1 MVAATTG
8 TEFLLWLLGGVA
20 LLLWGMRMVR
30 TGVQRAF
37 GDRLRTIGGRVI
49 GNRFQAWGVGLAVT
63 VLLQSSTATALL
75 MSSLANRLAVPT
87 AMALAVML
95 GADVGTTLVAQVF
108 VLDISA
114 GIPVLLFL
122 GIVGFLALESRIHR
136 NIARAV
142 VGLGFLMLAL
152 NIITGQ
158 SAFIGESDIAAL
170 VIVAL
175 SQEPLLAVLAAAVCA
190 WTMHSSLAAVLLI
203 ATLAA
208 GGSMPVEAMVA
219 LVLGA
224 NLGGAVAPLIASLG
238 GPVSA
243 RRVVVG
249 NFTFKLTAC
258 VLALSALS
266 PASAGIAALQIGP
279 AQAVVLTHLAF
290 NLGIALLFLPWVRS
304 AAALLERT
312 VKEPQSDEGVALPV
326 VSHLDETDL
335 ESPSRA
341 LNNAVRET
349 LTLGGYVESMVTGA
363 GTALRTNDRL
373 LMDEAGAADD
383 RVDAAYESVKAYVT
397 RLRTVPLDPAE
408 SRRASDVLSFVTNLE
423 HAGDIVESTL
433 AGTVRKKAKRGLQ
446 FSQEGQE
453 ELDALIAR
461 VQANL
466 RLAMNVFQSGDV
478 DLARALLCEKEAF
491 SQLEREAVERHYGRL
506 EEGRSASIETSALH
520 LDVLR
525 DLRRINSHLSSAAYP
540 ILAEAGELRRTRLKN
555 SALRKMRPSET
566 VAGAEPTFS

>member
-1 MVAATTG
+1 MITATTG

-37 GDRLRTIGGRVI
+37 GDRLRVVGGRVMA
-49 GNRFQAWGVGLAVT
+49 NRFQAWLVGVGVT
-63 VLLQSSTATALL
+63 VLLQSSTATGLL
-75 MSSLANRLAVPT
+75 MSSLANRLAVPG

-108 VLDISA
+108 VLDISIA
-114 GIPVLLFL
+114 IPVLLFI

-136 NIARAV
+136 NIARAI

-152 NIITGQ
+152 KIITGQ
-158 SAFIGESDIAAL
+158 SAFIGNSDTATV
-170 VIVAL
+170 VILAL
-175 SQEPLLAVLAAAVCA
+175 SREPLLAVLAAAICA

-208 GGSMPVEAMVA
+208 GGAMPVEAMVS
-219 LVLGA
+219 LVVGA
-224 NLGGAVAPLIASLG
+224 NLGGAVAPLVASLG
-238 GPVSA
+238 GPASA

-249 NFTFKLTAC
+249 NFAFKLTAC
-258 VLALSALS
+258 VLTLAALG
-266 PASAGIAALQIGP
+266 PATAGIGALQSGP
-279 AQAVVLTHLAF
+279 AQSVVLTHLIF
-290 NLGIALLFLPWVRS
+290 NLGIAVLFLPWVGS
-304 AAALLERT
+304 LAVILERT
-312 VKEPQSDEGVALPV
+312 VKELAPEDGGALPV
-326 VSHLDETDL
+326 ASHLDEADL

-373 LMDEAGAADD
+373 LMEEAGAADD
-383 RVDAAYESVKAYVT
+383 RVDTAYERIKAYMT

-423 HAGDIVESTL
+423 HAGDIVVSTL

-446 FSQEGQE
+446 FSEEGQA
-453 ELDALIAR
+453 ELDTLIAR

-555 SALRKMRPSET
+555 SAVRKMRPADS
-566 VAGAEPTFS
+566 VPDAQPTFS